1 MDSFDCLAPV
11 DIGTFLKIINWF
23 PLNMEKC
30 IDIIKAS
37 DFVQFTGVNENE
49 SRRKVKTTGTHP

>member
-1 MDSFDCLAPV
+1 MAF
-11 DIGTFLKIINWF
+11 FFKIINWF